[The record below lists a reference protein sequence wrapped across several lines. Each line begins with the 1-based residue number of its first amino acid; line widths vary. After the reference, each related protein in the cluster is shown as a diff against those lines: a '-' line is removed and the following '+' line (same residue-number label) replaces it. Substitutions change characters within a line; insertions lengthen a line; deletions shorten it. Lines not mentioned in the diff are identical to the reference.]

1 VDTDIAVAVSLT
13 MTPTRH
19 QRKTQR
25 DRWTALARVRS
36 LAGVMELAVD
46 WRGRKI
52 SPDDRTTKM
61 MTTTMTT
68 RAVDVVVEVRDV
80 IRAVVPDAE
89 DRSAHT

>member
-1 VDTDIAVAVSLT
+1 
-13 MTPTRH
+13 
-19 QRKTQR
+19 
-25 DRWTALARVRS
+25 
-36 LAGVMELAVD
+36 LAGVRELAVD

-61 MTTTMTT
+61 MTTTMIT